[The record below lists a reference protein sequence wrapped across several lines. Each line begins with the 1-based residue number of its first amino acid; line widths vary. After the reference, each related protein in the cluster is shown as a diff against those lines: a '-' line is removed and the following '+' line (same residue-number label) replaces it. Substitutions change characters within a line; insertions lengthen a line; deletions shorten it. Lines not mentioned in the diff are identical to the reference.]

1 MMFMGMMVKSM
12 SPLSKS
18 RPKLPLGYRPMREGL
33 SKRGKK
39 AEHACVNTVSE
50 SQREIVPEAG
60 MAEAV
65 TPEEGGWIIDIE
77 TGKPRTTGF
86 TAIGRMATG
95 EANLLQTPEGI
106 LLERIATGKQK
117 GWWKTIVGETEIVAK
132 TPEKVVEIATERGL
146 ILPKALLIAEAVIP
160 KASELPTKAD
170 YGQRK

>member
-1 MMFMGMMVKSM
+1 MTNLNDLMKLVVVMMFMGMMVKSM
-12 SPLSKS
+12 SPPSKS
-18 RPKLPLGYRPMREGL
+18 GPKLPPGYRPMREGL

-39 AEHACVNTVSE
+39 AEHACVN
-50 SQREIVPEAG
+50 A
-60 MAEAV
+60 A
-65 TPEEGGWIIDIE
+65 EGGWIIDIE
-77 TGKPRTTGF
+77 TGKPRTTRF

-170 YGQRK
+170 YGQRR